1 MLGRDRSLL
10 VRANRTQKE
19 LSLPTHERASVQ
31 QPEDRALTALD
42 WPSLNEI
49 DASDAYDRWAEFYD
63 SIYGDLDD
71 DARFYLA
78 AADALVSSNDRLL
91 EIGIGTGRLTA
102 HLIERGHRI
111 VGIDTSAQMLALAT
125 ERFAPT
131 EHLELVLGDVRKF
144 RREGAAFALA
154 IAPYGM
160 TAHLLTDADRLT
172 AFKNIHAQLKPGGI
186 FIFDDCPNWMQTSGD
201 GTTLTIS
208 PLREDPH
215 GTGRIRLMSN
225 TVDTSGG
232 QVSLRYD
239 FIDRLDEI
247 GRVLQRSI
255 VRIVFRNIDLATELR
270 LLGEAGF
277 GRVDVLGG
285 FDGRPLDTEKPAANS
300 RLILRAHRHT

>member
-1 MLGRDRSLL
+1 MRMH
-10 VRANRTQKE
+10 KE
-19 LSLPTHERASVQ
+19 LSLPTLERARVLQ
-31 QPEDRALTALD
+31 TDERGLTALD
-42 WPSLNEI
+42 WPSLSEI

-63 SIYGDLDD
+63 SIYGDLDG

-78 AADALVSSNDRLL
+78 AAEALVSSNDRLL

-102 HLIERGHRI
+102 HLLERGHRI

-125 ERFAPT
+125 IRFART
-131 EHLELVLGDVRKF
+131 ERLELVLGDVR
-144 RREGAAFALA
+144 EVTPGGPAFALA

-160 TAHLLTDADRLT
+160 TAHLLTDADRLV
-172 AFKNIHAQLKPGGI
+172 AFRNVHAQLKPDGV
-186 FIFDDCPNWMQTSGD
+186 FIFDDCPNWMHSSGD

-208 PLREDPH
+208 PLREDPQ

-232 QVSLRYD
+232 EVSLRYD
-239 FIDRLDEI
+239 FIDRLDEA
-247 GRVLQRSI
+247 GRVLQRSM

-285 FDGRPLDTEKPAANS
+285 FDGRPLDAENPAANS
-300 RLILRAHRHT
+300 RLILRAHRHP